1 MVRITTMIDTAYIGF
16 GALKCKVVYEYLQG
30 DGDTWCEAM
39 EIYLDHGDNKQNMID
54 YLNDEVIQ
62 SLERQCIYINQGG
75 D

>member
-1 MVRITTMIDTAYIGF
+1 MMIDTAYIGF
-16 GALKCKVVYEYLQG
+16 GALKCKVVYEYLDNDEG
-30 DGDTWCEAM
+30 ETWCEAM

-62 SLERQCIYINQGG
+62 SLERQCIYINKGG

>member
-1 MVRITTMIDTAYIGF
+1 MISTAWLSF
-16 GALKCKVVYEYLQG
+16 GSLKELKVVYEYLDNDEG
-30 DGDTWCEAM
+30 ETWCEAM
-39 EIYLDHGDNKQNMID
+39 EIWLGNQDMFA